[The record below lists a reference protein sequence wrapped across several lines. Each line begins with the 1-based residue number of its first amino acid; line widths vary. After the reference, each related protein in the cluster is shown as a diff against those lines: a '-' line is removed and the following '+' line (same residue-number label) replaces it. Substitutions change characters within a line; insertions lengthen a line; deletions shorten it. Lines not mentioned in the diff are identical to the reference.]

1 MARSNITVTIDEG
14 LRALDS
20 LLVITVLDRSRVSAR
35 QAELE
40 KIMIEGF
47 DALATTMPGAF
58 ARNTL
63 IQPLEDNVIDLFV
76 QLPPE
81 LGQRS
86 TPLGLM
92 SRLEDLLMQHY
103 PEAAITEDGQ
113 AVLVRYPDIS
123 FRVVPCFYQ
132 DQKGYVIA
140 DIKKGKWRKT
150 NPNIFYYALDD
161 ANFRHKGLLLP
172 VIRIIKHWNRRNG
185 NWFNDYYL
193 ELMVTEALSDTKAM
207 NYVHAIKHIFRK
219 AIRLVVFS
227 INDPADFGSQME
239 GLKDVFKMVEAML
252 SFQAFH
258 GHIVRAEHLEKQGDL
273 ISAYREW
280 GKIFADDFP
289 SYVDIMAE
297 KLEANGIT
305 GVEALKILRDAT

>member
-1 MARSNITVTIDEG
+1 MVQSHLTVTINEG

-20 LLVITVLDRSRVSAR
+20 LLVLSIQDRSRVSSR
-35 QAELE
+35 QDELE
-40 KIMIEGF
+40 KIMVEEF
-47 DALATTMPGAF
+47 DAIATTMPGAF

-63 IQPLEDNVIDLFV
+63 IQPLEDNIIDLFV
-76 QLPPE
+76 KLPPE

-86 TPLGLM
+86 TPFGLM

-103 PEAAITEDGQ
+103 PEAAITEDGK
-113 AVLVRYPDIS
+113 AVLVRYPDVS

-132 DQKGYVIA
+132 EKKGYVIA
-140 DIKKGKWRKT
+140 DIKKSKWIKT
-150 NPNIFYYALDD
+150 NPHNFYYALDD

-193 ELMVTEALSDTKAM
+193 ELLATEALSDTKAM
-207 NYVHAIKHIFRK
+207 NYIHAIKHIFRK

-227 INDPADFGSQME
+227 INDPVDSGSQME

-252 SFQAFH
+252 SFQECH
-258 GHIVRAEHLEKQGDL
+258 GLIVSAEHLEEQGDL

-280 GKIFADDFP
+280 RKIFAEDFP
-289 SYVDIMAE
+289 SYVDIMAD

-305 GVEALKILRDAT
+305 GAEALKILRDAT